1 MDPVWGLARAQRG
14 LKDLGRATSNGMDD
28 LNSAQK
34 EIGDKIA
41 RLLAESPLDPE
52 IKNELMDGLDRMPEA
67 VLSGLLESLEK
78 EHEGLKELATDIASW
93 EERQDEAWQKLTVE
107 QKAAADKWVDDEMVQ
122 KLTDEAE
129 LEEVRQKITE

>member
-1 MDPVWGLARAQRG
+1 
-14 LKDLGRATSNGMDD
+14 MDD

>member
-1 MDPVWGLARAQRG
+1 
-14 LKDLGRATSNGMDD
+14 MDD

-67 VLSGLLESLEK
+67 VLDCRAGAPTSRLVHPCRAQSVTRFWRRPFQQI
-78 EHEGLKELATDIASW
+78 LAIRGRVVTPFAASRDITGHLAGGS
-93 EERQDEAWQKLTVE
+93 EPL
-107 QKAAADKWVDDEMVQ
+107 
-122 KLTDEAE
+122 
-129 LEEVRQKITE
+129 

>member
-1 MDPVWGLARAQRG
+1 
-14 LKDLGRATSNGMDD
+14 MDD

-93 EERQDEAWQKLTVE
+93 EERQDEAWQNLTAE
-107 QKAAADKWVDDEMVQ
+107 QKAVADKWVEEMVQ

-129 LEEVRQKITE
+129 LEEVRQKIAE

>member
-1 MDPVWGLARAQRG
+1 MN
-14 LKDLGRATSNGMDD
+14 DLTET
-28 LNSAQK
+28 QK

-41 RLLAESPLDPE
+41 HLLAESPLDPE
-52 IKNELMDGLDRMPEA
+52 IKSDLLDGLDRMPEA

-78 EHEGLKELATDIASW
+78 EHEGLRELAADIASW
-93 EERQDEAWQKLTVE
+93 EERQDEAWQKLTAE
-107 QKAAADKWVDDEMVQ
+107 QKAAADKWVDEMVQ